1 MSFPAVILFLGVV
14 PDSLSAQEERK
25 RPRAEKLHYMH
36 RDELG
41 GKSYTSKISG
51 DVYASMSDWNFASR
65 EALPAAPQEILKLGE
80 NYVRKLGL
88 PEGLMQ
94 LEDLAIHPVGGDPR
108 ERKCVWR
115 LTFREMKPGP
125 QSTLQLL
132 VTMDG
137 DLIEPVISEEK
148 PDVEP
153 AERE

>member
-1 MSFPAVILFLGVV
+1 MSFLAVMLLLGVA
-14 PDSLSAQEERK
+14 PNYLSAQEERK
-25 RPRAEKLHYMH
+25 KPKAEKLHYMH
-36 RDELG
+36 RDEFG
-41 GKSYTSKISG
+41 GKCYTSKISG
-51 DVYASMSDWNFASR
+51 DVYAKMSGWNFASR
-65 EALPAAPQEILKLGE
+65 EALPVAPQEILKVGD

-88 PEGLMQ
+88 PEGLVQ

-108 ERKCVWR
+108 ESKCVWR

-125 QSTLQLL
+125 QSTLQVL

-148 PDVEP
+148 PNVEP